1 MRDRDTQVKV
11 KICGMTN
18 LKDVKVAVDGGADAV
33 GFIFYKKSPRSVTM
47 KVVREIVLN
56 LPPFVDSVGVFVNE
70 TAEQI
75 NKIADHCKL
84 DRVQLHGDESPAFCK
99 KIRRRVIKAIR
110 VKDMQSLKK
119 LSEYPVSS
127 FLLDTFSQDHYGGTG
142 KVFDWNLAYPAKKY
156 GPIILAGGLTPI
168 NVRQAIQTIQ
178 PYGVDVCSGVES
190 QPGMKDHKKMQAFLK
205 NVKAERKYESP

>member
-1 MRDRDTQVKV
+1 VNDRDTQVKV

-18 LKDVKVAVDGGADAV
+18 LKDVKVAVDGGVDAV

-47 KVVREIVLN
+47 QAVRKIVLE

-75 NKIADHCKL
+75 NKIADRCNL
-84 DRVQLHGDESPAFCK
+84 DRVQLHGNESPTFCK

-110 VKDMQSLKK
+110 VKDIQSLKK
-119 LSEYPVSS
+119 LSDYPVSS
-127 FLLDTFSQDHYGGTG
+127 FLLDTFSEDQYGGTG
-142 KVFDWNLAYPAKKY
+142 RVFDWNLAYPAKKY
-156 GPIILAGGLTPI
+156 GPIILAGGLTPN
-168 NVRQAIQTIQ
+168 NVRQAIKRIQ

-190 QPGMKDHKKMQAFLK
+190 QPGIKDHKKMQTFLK
-205 NVKAERKYESP
+205 NVKAERKK

>member
-1 MRDRDTQVKV
+1 MKDRDTQVKV

-18 LKDVKVAVDGGADAV
+18 LKDVKVAVDGGVDAV

-47 KVVREIVLN
+47 QAVREIVLE

-110 VKDMQSLKK
+110 VKDIQSLKK
-119 LSEYPVSS
+119 LSDYPVSS
-127 FLLDTFSQDHYGGTG
+127 FLLDTFSEDQYGGTG
-142 KVFDWNLAYPAKKY
+142 RVFDWNLAYPAKKY

-168 NVRQAIQTIQ
+168 NVHQAIQRIQ

-190 QPGMKDHKKMQAFLK
+190 QPGIKDHKKMKAFLK
-205 NVKAERKYESP
+205 NVKAERKI

>member
-1 MRDRDTQVKV
+1 MNDRDTQVKV

-18 LKDVKVAVDGGADAV
+18 LKDVKVAVDGGVDAV

-47 KVVREIVLN
+47 QAVRKIVLE

-75 NKIADHCKL
+75 NKIADRCNL
-84 DRVQLHGDESPAFCK
+84 DRVQLHGNESPTFCK

-110 VKDMQSLKK
+110 VKDIQSLKK
-119 LSEYPVSS
+119 LSDYPVSS
-127 FLLDTFSQDHYGGTG
+127 FLLDTFSEDQHGGTWR
-142 KVFDWNLAYPAKKY
+142 VFDWNLAYPAKRY
-156 GPIILAGGLTPI
+156 GPIILAGGLTPN
-168 NVRQAIQTIQ
+168 NVRQAIQRIQ

-190 QPGMKDHKKMQAFLK
+190 QPGIKDHKMMQTFLK
-205 NVKAERKYESP
+205 NVKAERKK

>member
-1 MRDRDTQVKV
+1 MNDRDTQVKV

-18 LKDVKVAVDGGADAV
+18 LKDVKVAVDGGVDAV

-47 KVVREIVLN
+47 QAVRKIVLE

-75 NKIADHCKL
+75 NKIADRCNL
-84 DRVQLHGDESPAFCK
+84 DRVQLHGNESPTFCK

-110 VKDMQSLKK
+110 VKDIQSLKK
-119 LSEYPVSS
+119 LSDYPVSS
-127 FLLDTFSQDHYGGTG
+127 FLLDTFSEDQYGGTG
-142 KVFDWNLAYPAKKY
+142 RVFDWNLAYPAKKY
-156 GPIILAGGLTPI
+156 GPIILAGGLTPN
-168 NVRQAIQTIQ
+168 NVRQAIQRIQ

-190 QPGMKDHKKMQAFLK
+190 QPGIKDHKKMQIFLK
-205 NVKAERKYESP
+205 NVKAERKK

>member
-1 MRDRDTQVKV
+1 MKDRDTQVKV

-18 LKDVKVAVDGGADAV
+18 LKDVKVAVDGGVDAV

-47 KVVREIVLN
+47 QAVREIVLE

-110 VKDMQSLKK
+110 VKDIQSLKK
-119 LSEYPVSS
+119 LSDYPVSS
-127 FLLDTFSQDHYGGTG
+127 FLLDTFSEDQYGGTG
-142 KVFDWNLAYPAKKY
+142 KVFDWNLAYSAKKY

-168 NVRQAIQTIQ
+168 NVHQAIQRIQ

-190 QPGMKDHKKMQAFLK
+190 QPGIKDHKKMKAFLK
-205 NVKAERKYESP
+205 NVKAERKI

>member
-1 MRDRDTQVKV
+1 MNDRDTQVKV

-18 LKDVKVAVDGGADAV
+18 LKDVKVAVDGGVDAV

-47 KVVREIVLN
+47 QAVREIVLE

-75 NKIADHCKL
+75 NKIADRCNL
-84 DRVQLHGDESPAFCK
+84 DRVQLHGNESPTFCK
-99 KIRRRVIKAIR
+99 KIRRHVIKAIR
-110 VKDMQSLKK
+110 VKDIQSLKK
-119 LSEYPVSS
+119 LSDYPVSS
-127 FLLDTFSQDHYGGTG
+127 FLLDTFSEDQYGGTG

-168 NVRQAIQTIQ
+168 NVHQAIQRIQ

-190 QPGMKDHKKMQAFLK
+190 QPGIKDHKKMKAFLK
-205 NVKAERKYESP
+205 NVKAERKI

>member
-1 MRDRDTQVKV
+1 MNDRDTQVKV

-18 LKDVKVAVDGGADAV
+18 LKDVKVAVDGGVDAV

-47 KVVREIVLN
+47 QAVRKIVLE

-75 NKIADHCKL
+75 NKIADRCNL
-84 DRVQLHGDESPAFCK
+84 DRVQLHGNESPTFCK

-110 VKDMQSLKK
+110 VKDIQSLKK
-119 LSEYPVSS
+119 LSDYPVSS
-127 FLLDTFSQDHYGGTG
+127 FLLDTFSEDQYGGTG
-142 KVFDWNLAYPAKKY
+142 KVFDWNLAYPAKRY
-156 GPIILAGGLTPI
+156 GPIILAGGLTPN
-168 NVRQAIQTIQ
+168 NVRQVIQRIQ

-190 QPGMKDHKKMQAFLK
+190 QPGIKDHKKMKAFLK
-205 NVKAERKYESP
+205 NVKAERKI

>member
-1 MRDRDTQVKV
+1 MKDRDTQVKV

-18 LKDVKVAVDGGADAV
+18 LKDVKVAVDGGVDAV

-47 KVVREIVLN
+47 QAVREIVLE

-110 VKDMQSLKK
+110 VKDIQSLKK
-119 LSEYPVSS
+119 LSDYPVSS
-127 FLLDTFSQDHYGGTG
+127 FLLDTFSEDQYGGTG
-142 KVFDWNLAYPAKKY
+142 KVFDWSLAYPAKKY

-168 NVRQAIQTIQ
+168 NVHQAIQRIQ

-190 QPGMKDHKKMQAFLK
+190 QPGIKDHKKMKAFLK
-205 NVKAERKYESP
+205 NVKAERKI

>member
-1 MRDRDTQVKV
+1 MKDRDTQVKV

-18 LKDVKVAVDGGADAV
+18 LKDVKVAVDGGVDAV

-47 KVVREIVLN
+47 KAVREIVLE

-84 DRVQLHGDESPAFCK
+84 DRIQLHGDESPAFCK

-110 VKDMQSLKK
+110 VKDIQSLKK
-119 LSEYPVSS
+119 LSDYPVSS
-127 FLLDTFSQDHYGGTG
+127 FLLDTFSEDQYGGTG
-142 KVFDWNLAYPAKKY
+142 KVFDWNLAYSAKKY

-168 NVRQAIQTIQ
+168 NVRQAIQRIQ

-190 QPGMKDHKKMQAFLK
+190 QPGIKDHKKMQAFLK
-205 NVKAERKYESP
+205 NVKAERKI

>member
-1 MRDRDTQVKV
+1 VKDRDTQVKV

-18 LKDVKVAVDGGADAV
+18 LKDVKVAVDGGVDAV

-47 KVVREIVLN
+47 QAVREIVLE

-99 KIRRRVIKAIR
+99 KIRRRVIKVIR
-110 VKDMQSLKK
+110 VKDIQSLKK
-119 LSEYPVSS
+119 LSDYPVSS
-127 FLLDTFSQDHYGGTG
+127 FLLDTFSEDQYGGTG
-142 KVFDWNLAYPAKKY
+142 KVFDWNLAYSAKKY

-168 NVRQAIQTIQ
+168 NVRQAIQRIQ

-190 QPGMKDHKKMQAFLK
+190 QPGIKDHKKMQAFLK
-205 NVKAERKYESP
+205 NVKAERKI

>member
-1 MRDRDTQVKV
+1 VKDRDTQVKV

-18 LKDVKVAVDGGADAV
+18 FKDVKVAVDGGVDAV

-47 KVVREIVLN
+47 QAVREIVLE

-70 TAEQI
+70 TPEQI
-75 NKIADHCKL
+75 NKISDHCKL

-99 KIRRRVIKAIR
+99 KIRRRVIKVIR
-110 VKDMQSLKK
+110 VKDIQSLKK
-119 LSEYPVSS
+119 LSDYPVSS
-127 FLLDTFSQDHYGGTG
+127 FLLDTFSEDQYGGTG
-142 KVFDWNLAYPAKKY
+142 KVFDWNLAYSAKKY

-168 NVRQAIQTIQ
+168 NVRQAIQRIQ

-190 QPGMKDHKKMQAFLK
+190 QPGIKDHKKMQTFLK
-205 NVKAERKYESP
+205 NVKAERKI

>member
-1 MRDRDTQVKV
+1 MKDRDTQVKV

-18 LKDVKVAVDGGADAV
+18 LKDVKVAVDGGVDAV

-47 KVVREIVLN
+47 QAVRKIVLE

-75 NKIADHCKL
+75 NKIADRCNL
-84 DRVQLHGDESPAFCK
+84 DRVQLHGNESPTFCK

-110 VKDMQSLKK
+110 VKDIQSLKK
-119 LSEYPVSS
+119 LSDYPVSS
-127 FLLDTFSQDHYGGTG
+127 FLLDTFSEDQYGGTG
-142 KVFDWNLAYPAKKY
+142 RVFDWNLAYPAKKY
-156 GPIILAGGLTPI
+156 GPIILAGGLTPN
-168 NVRQAIQTIQ
+168 NVRQAIQRIQ

-190 QPGMKDHKKMQAFLK
+190 QPGIKDHKMMQTFLK
-205 NVKAERKYESP
+205 NVKAERKK

>member
-1 MRDRDTQVKV
+1 MKDRDTQVKV

-18 LKDVKVAVDGGADAV
+18 LKDVKVAVDGGVDAV

-47 KVVREIVLN
+47 QAVREIVLE
-56 LPPFVDSVGVFVNE
+56 LPPFVHSVGVFVNE

-168 NVRQAIQTIQ
+168 NVRQAIQRIQ

-190 QPGMKDHKKMQAFLK
+190 QPGIKDHKKMQAFLK
-205 NVKAERKYESP
+205 NVKAERKI